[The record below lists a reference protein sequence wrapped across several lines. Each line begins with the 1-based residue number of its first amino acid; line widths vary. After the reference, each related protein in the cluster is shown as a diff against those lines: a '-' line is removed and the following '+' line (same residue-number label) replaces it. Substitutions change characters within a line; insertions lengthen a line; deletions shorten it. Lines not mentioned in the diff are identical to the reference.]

1 MGAATPIVRNVPHF
15 TFAVAND
22 DALVVRADGPRE
34 SVLAKAA
41 ATITSARIGATRS
54 VTFFILCA
62 LLSCCPVCLRSLI
75 GPRGGIPLW
84 VEDAE
89 HAHLVSPGV
98 LEAVLDEWREVHA
111 RPAGDRRLLPVEVQ
125 DALPLDH
132 VDDLV
137 VRVAVHRRAPRRDQA
152 DELRPVPAAAAP
164 ADQERKPAVLPCG
177 ELVLLPEAARP
188 PLARGVTREL
198 GRGDGDE
205 QKVVRPGVV

>member
-98 LEAVLDEWREVHA
+98 LEAVLDEWREGDA
-111 RPAGDRRLLPVEVQ
+111 RPPRGRRLLSLQGQGAP
-125 DALPLDH
+125 PPHHLD
-132 VDDLV
+132 D
-137 VRVAVHRRAPRRDQA
+137 P
-152 DELRPVPAAAAP
+152 
-164 ADQERKPAVLPCG
+164 VLP
-177 ELVLLPEAARP
+177 
-188 PLARGVTREL
+188 
-198 GRGDGDE
+198 
-205 QKVVRPGVV
+205 